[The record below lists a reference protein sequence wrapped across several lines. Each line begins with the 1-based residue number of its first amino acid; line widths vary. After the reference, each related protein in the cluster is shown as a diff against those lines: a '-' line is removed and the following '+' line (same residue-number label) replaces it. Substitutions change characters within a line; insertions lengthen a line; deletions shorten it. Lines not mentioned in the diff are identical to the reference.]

1 MDDAGIR
8 RSLSS
13 IKDSFREVRQSARTN
28 LNNIKFNDK
37 DAKGYKK
44 SMDELSNTFDQQQ
57 NNVND
62 LKSRYDELAA
72 AGKENTQEGQR
83 LRNEYNKQVD
93 ELNRLGH
100 QLEQAK
106 QGYFDLKV
114 ESNTFSKVGKNI
126 TGVSDQFKDLGTR
139 LSDVGGALTRKVTL
153 PAVGAATA
161 VGGIVASFGWGRLV
175 GLDSAQAQLKGLGYN
190 TEEVGRISDQVTSA
204 IEGGMTTMAEG
215 TAVAAGAMA
224 AGVEEGA
231 ELERYIKLVGDAA
244 VGSNRPVEEM
254 AQIFNRVQGS
264 GKLMTQELNMIE
276 QGMPGF
282 AAAMAKNLGVPQDEF
297 REMVTAGEI
306 SSEEFMDVMDDFAG
320 GMAEAYADS
329 WEGMV
334 ANTKAYIGILGEN
347 LLGGVFE
354 ESKESIAELI
364 DLLSSEEA
372 QEWAAEIGET
382 IGKAFGSIIETV
394 KDAVKWFTSLDS
406 SQQKL
411 VGKLALVA
419 VAAGPVLSI
428 FGTMTTIF
436 GNILE
441 PIGSL
446 FTNFGRLSEAIGD
459 AGGFTQLFKGDM
471 ESLGMAFPGLT
482 SVLGTVKGAFGK
494 VAGAIMGIS
503 APVAITV
510 GAVVALGAGFV
521 IAYKKSET
529 FRNFISSIGDM
540 LSGALQSIVDFKD
553 NVVTA
558 FEAVFSIFKGD
569 RMGGA
574 ELLQSIGLSD
584 ETIQTIISYVS
595 VIRRKFFEMRDKIQ
609 EALSAVGDFFR
620 KIFDGIGEWWTNNGE
635 TILGYVTAGFEWMQ
649 ETIGLVLDLVA
660 AIWDRTWSVIKG
672 TIEILWPIVSGIIS
686 DGINKIVDLFNFF
699 APIVTEIWNTLWP
712 ILQAVVEGVW
722 ERIKL
727 VVGTAMDVIQGVIQ
741 VATAIIN
748 GDWSAAWDAVKET
761 IANVKDRVVEYLGNM
776 KDIAVDLIRFLVGD
790 VIDWFGELWQETVQ
804 LGDRISEVWENV
816 KKWTS
821 EIWDSIADSIF
832 GFIIAIEDNFSLFM
846 DRVLN
851 VFSSG
856 WYFVYDLWEKALS
869 KVMDN
874 TSEAFQ
880 EVLFNIQMAME
891 HVWIIID
898 TIWNFVKNTFLN
910 ATAFLKALV
919 SGDFA
924 VMKDMIREQLYLI
937 VETMA
942 TLWDQATAVFK
953 YATEAIK
960 EFTIAKFSELKESV
974 SAIFNSI
981 KDTVLN
987 VVGAIAAP
995 FVAVFDFIKDTV
1007 VDIVG
1012 SMASSLITFF
1022 ESIFEGISVI
1032 ADALK
1037 TLVIAAFNYIKDRV
1051 VYAVGNMVEP
1061 IINFYTIMY
1070 NEVNE
1075 IVIRV
1080 RDIVINIFN
1089 VIKEKVVN
1097 IVHAMVEP
1105 VLNTFNLIKNTV
1117 IDIVSRMVNSVV
1129 GWFTDLWSK
1138 VTGKVNQTK
1147 DNTVATFTVLK
1158 DATIARISE
1167 MVNVVVQWF
1176 QNLWQKVTN
1185 KTNQIKDT
1193 VTTIFRNIKNA
1204 VVDRI
1209 KEMVSLVVNRFL
1221 DLFNNI
1227 RDRVNSIKTTTVR
1240 VFTDMK
1246 NNVLNRVKS
1255 LYTGVTD
1262 HFKNTYNSIKT
1273 WMTNAKDSAVGLAID
1288 MKDQVIQKAKDIL
1301 DYFKKLPGRLG
1312 NAISNGSNAFK
1323 GGFAKMLNAGISSVE
1338 SGVNSI
1344 IKGINW
1350 VLDKLGASK
1359 IDTWSAGRVAVPAY
1373 AKGTDGHPEDG
1384 PAIVGDG
1391 GMKELIAYPNGQI
1404 GMSPD
1409 TDTLVNM
1416 PKGTQV
1422 MSGPDTKS
1430 FMNSMGIPKY
1440 KSGIGKA
1447 WDTVKNITGDFW
1459 NWASSG
1465 AKGLLDK
1472 SLGFLGISAPSS
1484 SDGPG
1489 IFGDVAK
1496 GAFGTIKDGAI
1507 GFIQDKIDDLFSFGG
1522 VNFPGFTKTSG
1533 FGPRNSPGGIGSTNH
1548 MGVDFA
1554 APAGTPI
1561 PAQAGGQVT
1570 KSGWFGGLG
1579 NMVETTSGNT
1589 KYRYGHNSK
1598 NLVSIG
1604 DSVSPGQKI
1613 ALVGSTGNSTGPHV
1627 HFEVIHNGKHVDP
1640 MTFGGGDAPAAGGGS
1655 GVGKWRNTAM
1665 QALRMTNQFTP
1676 ANLNALMNQMSTE
1689 SGGNPRAQNN
1699 WDINARRGTP
1709 SKGLMQVIDPTFQAF
1724 KMPGFNNIWNPMDN
1738 ILASIRYATSRYGSL
1753 TNAYRGIGYADG
1765 GIVSTPGVYA
1775 LAENGYPEFVIPTE
1789 PSKRGNAMKLLAL
1802 AAKRLQK
1809 GNTQVSYSSG
1819 GSSEAVL
1826 GADMSETNNLLKTL
1840 IELIAQGQTLV
1851 ADDKVMA
1858 EVLFGQIEKT
1868 MNKNYSR
1875 ENIMRIKRG
1884 E

>member
-28 LNNIKFNDK
+28 LNNIKFNDR

-106 QGYFDLKV
+106 QGYFDLRV

-126 TGVSDQFKDLGTR
+126 TGVSEQFKSLGTR

-282 AAAMAKNLGVPQDEF
+282 AAAMAENLGVPQDEF

-320 GMAEAYADS
+320 GMAEAYAES
-329 WEGMV
+329 WEGMA

-364 DLLSSEEA
+364 ELLSSEEA

-382 IGKAFGSIIETV
+382 IGKAFGSIIETI
-394 KDAVKWFTSLDS
+394 KDAVKWFTSLDD

-411 VGKLALVA
+411 IGKLALVA

-436 GNILE
+436 GNILG

-494 VAGAIMGIS
+494 VAGAITGIS

-660 AIWDRTWSVIKG
+660 AIWNRTWSIIKG

-727 VVGTAMDVIQGVIQ
+727 VIGTTMDIIQGVIK
-741 VATAIIN
+741 VATALIN
-748 GDWSAAWDAVKET
+748 GDWSAAWSAVQET
-761 IANVKDRVVEYLGNM
+761 IANVKARVVEYISNM
-776 KDIAVDLIRFLVGD
+776 KDITVNLV
-790 VIDWFGELWQETVQ
+790 
-804 LGDRISEVWENV
+804 
-816 KKWTS
+816 
-821 EIWDSIADSIF
+821 
-832 GFIIAIEDNFSLFM
+832 
-846 DRVLN
+846 
-851 VFSSG
+851 
-856 WYFVYDLWEKALS
+856 
-869 KVMDN
+869 
-874 TSEAFQ
+874 
-880 EVLFNIQMAME
+880 
-891 HVWIIID
+891 
-898 TIWNFVKNTFLN
+898 
-910 ATAFLKALV
+910 
-919 SGDFA
+919 
-924 VMKDMIREQLYLI
+924 
-937 VETMA
+937 
-942 TLWDQATAVFK
+942 
-953 YATEAIK
+953 
-960 EFTIAKFSELKESV
+960 
-974 SAIFNSI
+974 
-981 KDTVLN
+981 
-987 VVGAIAAP
+987 
-995 FVAVFDFIKDTV
+995 
-1007 VDIVG
+1007 
-1012 SMASSLITFF
+1012 
-1022 ESIFEGISVI
+1022 
-1032 ADALK
+1032 K
-1037 TLVIAAFNYIKDRV
+1037 TLVNNVVSWFN
-1051 VYAVGNMVEP
+1051 E
-1061 IINFYTIMY
+1061 
-1070 NEVNE
+1070 
-1075 IVIRV
+1075 
-1080 RDIVINIFN
+1080 
-1089 VIKEKVVN
+1089 
-1097 IVHAMVEP
+1097 
-1105 VLNTFNLIKNTV
+1105 
-1117 IDIVSRMVNSVV
+1117 
-1129 GWFTDLWSK
+1129 LWSK
-1138 VTGKVNQTK
+1138 VTHKVSQLKTNVTE
-1147 DNTVATFTVLK
+1147 TFT
-1158 DATIARISE
+1158 
-1167 MVNVVVQWF
+1167 
-1176 QNLWQKVTN
+1176 
-1185 KTNQIKDT
+1185 
-1193 VTTIFRNIKNA
+1193 NIKNA
-1204 VVDRI
+1204 VTDRI
-1209 KEMVSLVVNRFL
+1209 REMVNAVIRWFL
-1221 DLFNNI
+1221 DLFNNV